1 MRSSKVNDVIR
12 KFLVNE
18 GALPNPS
25 IKSRLLALE
34 DLLTRV
40 EGKSLTEARKL
51 EIIREQLKEVKRE
64 VKRLEE
70 KNFLLE
76 QENKELQEK
85 LTLLE
90 EGREE

>member
-1 MRSSKVNDVIR
+1 MKNSKMNDMVR
-12 KFLVNE
+12 NFLVNE

-25 IKSRLLALE
+25 VKSRLLALE
-34 DLLTRV
+34 DLLARV

-70 KNFLLE
+70 HNFILE
-76 QENKELQEK
+76 EENKQLQEK
-85 LTLLE
+85 LMLLE
-90 EGREE
+90 ESKEE

>member
-18 GALPNPS
+18 GVLPNPS

>member
-1 MRSSKVNDVIR
+1 MKTSKMDDMVR

-18 GALPNPS
+18 GMLPNPS
-25 IKSRLLALE
+25 VKSRLLALE
-34 DLLTRV
+34 DLLARV

-70 KNFLLE
+70 RNFVLE
-76 QENKELQEK
+76 EENKQLQEK
-85 LTLLE
+85 LVLLE
-90 EGREE
+90 ESKEE